1 MQEVTKLS
9 PYCAKLFSDLNP
21 LMLMD
26 EELYLEEI
34 DKNGEKQEKRVG
46 QITSI
51 GINYP
56 ALAFTIKGGEQIYFI
71 DQYKFASI
79 DGGLISFDELKAEIK
94 KLSADDFEA
103 KNENEFMNS
112 LTLNLRRDK
121 YIEKH
126 KGVFLEYENIS
137 FDFHDRIR
145 SQLKFLKF
153 KFDDEYTVNR
163 KYDVSDSKHIKT
175 DNSSKSKFTVYF

>member
-1 MQEVTKLS
+1 
-9 PYCAKLFSDLNP
+9 
-21 LMLMD
+21 MD

-34 DKNGEKQEKRVG
+34 DKNG
-46 QITSI
+46 
-51 GINYP
+51 
-56 ALAFTIKGGEQIYFI
+56 
-71 DQYKFASI
+71 
-79 DGGLISFDELKAEIK
+79 
-94 KLSADDFEA
+94 
-103 KNENEFMNS
+103 
-112 LTLNLRRDK
+112 
-121 YIEKH
+121 EKH

-163 KYDVSDSKHIKT
+163 KYDDSDSKHIKT

>member
-34 DKNGEKQEKRVG
+34 DKNG
-46 QITSI
+46 
-51 GINYP
+51 
-56 ALAFTIKGGEQIYFI
+56 
-71 DQYKFASI
+71 
-79 DGGLISFDELKAEIK
+79 
-94 KLSADDFEA
+94 
-103 KNENEFMNS
+103 
-112 LTLNLRRDK
+112 
-121 YIEKH
+121 EKH

-163 KYDVSDSKHIKT
+163 KYDGSDSKHIKT

>member
-9 PYCAKLFSDLNP
+9 PYCAKLFSDFNP

-56 ALAFTIKGGEQIYFI
+56 ALAFTIKGSEQIYFI

-79 DGGLISFDELKAEIK
+79 EGGLISFDELKAEII

-126 KGVFLEYENIS
+126 NGVFLEYENIS
-137 FDFHDRIR
+137 FDFHERIR

-163 KYDVSDSKHIKT
+163 KYDGSDSKHIKP

>member
-1 MQEVTKLS
+1 
-9 PYCAKLFSDLNP
+9 
-21 LMLMD
+21 MLID
-26 EELYLEEI
+26 GELYLEEI
-34 DKNGEKQEKRVG
+34 DKNGEKQEKRVR

-79 DGGLISFDELKAEIK
+79 DCGLISSFNSSNEIK

-103 KNENEFMNS
+103 TNENEFMNS

-145 SQLKFLKF
+145 SQLKFLKI

-163 KYDVSDSKHIKT
+163 KYDGRILNTLKPIIVQNLNLQFIFKKLHQLRCHFVFVLDKYKYNH
-175 DNSSKSKFTVYF
+175 